1 MNVPRFAVC
10 VVAVMA
16 LASCKKSGTEPATSA
31 VITVVITPST
41 AAVKPGDQVQLRGT
55 VTGPPGIPT
64 TVFWQSNDP
73 QFATVSS
80 TGLVT
85 GVAEGTAHIR
95 ATWTEDPLEFN
106 VAIILVTSTPITD
119 AQPKGVTR
127 SQPVRR
133 SP

>member
-1 MNVPRFAVC
+1 MNIPRFTVC
-10 VVAVMA
+10 TVALMA
-16 LASCKKSGTEPATSA
+16 LASCRKSGTEPTTSG

-41 AAVKPGDQVQLRGT
+41 AAVKPGEQVQLRGT

-64 TVFWQSNDP
+64 TVYWQSNDI
-73 QFATVSS
+73 QYATVSS

-95 ATWTEDPLEFN
+95 ATWTEDPEEFS
-106 VAIILVTSTPITD
+106 VAVILVTSTPIVD
-119 AQPKGVTR
+119 GQPKVVTR
-127 SQPVRR
+127 TQPSRK